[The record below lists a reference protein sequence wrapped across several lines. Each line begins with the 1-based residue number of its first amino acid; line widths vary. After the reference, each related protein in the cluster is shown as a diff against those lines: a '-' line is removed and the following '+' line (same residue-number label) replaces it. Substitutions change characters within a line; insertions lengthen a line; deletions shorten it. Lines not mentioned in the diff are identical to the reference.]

1 MSADIRAGPLQF
13 DPLEESWFDLPLSL
27 QERLKCERKDPF
39 VRWDMATKAARR
51 AQRTHRHDGVVIDV
65 FPCHVCGRFHV
76 GSRDKGTRRPLK
88 RSDQ

>member
-1 MSADIRAGPLQF
+1 
-13 DPLEESWFDLPLSL
+13 
-27 QERLKCERKDPF
+27 
-39 VRWDMATKAARR
+39 
-51 AQRTHRHDGVVIDV
+51 VIDV